1 MAGYSRARARVP
13 GQLEALVC
21 GNLREDEALQLL
33 RTVQT
38 AVPAAPLPPER
49 SPRRRVAQL
58 PRGARVRQH
67 GAPNPDEQNSAL
79 EVYFQARGRDAP
91 APSQPA
97 PGRSPTPPTFAV

>member
-1 MAGYSRARARVP
+1 MAGSSSRARARVP
-13 GQLEALVC
+13 GQIEALVC

-58 PRGARVRQH
+58 PRGARTRQLL
-67 GAPNPDEQNSAL
+67 APNPDEQNSAL
-79 EVYFQARGRDAP
+79 EVYFQARA
-91 APSQPA
+91 A
-97 PGRSPTPPTFAV
+97 TPPPRPNHRRVAARPPTLAV